1 MTSNLGLFGRW
12 LEVTAIT
19 ITLLYDRVC
28 VCQSVGSA
36 TRTVLAWAT
45 TIHTLTWRR
54 RRARTA
60 RRSRH
65 HPLLASLRSRR
76 VSHSLVLRETER
88 GEGGLVCMPCSM
100 CVFVQGKSLSLS
112 FFSCSFHFL
121 ILIMILNPKL
131 GIRLFFSSISFI
143 FFVFIPTYPS
153 HCCFLLCTWHR
164 VYKCI
169 QQVRYVSC
177 HPFIHLDNDLVH
189 HQPVSEFCLQKWQI
203 QVCTLKTKI
212 FSILYYS

>member
-131 GIRLFFSSISFI
+131 GIRLFFFPAYHSSFLFLYLHIHHIAVFFCARDTVFTNAFNKCVMSVVIHSFI
-143 FFVFIPTYPS
+143 
-153 HCCFLLCTWHR
+153 
-164 VYKCI
+164 
-169 QQVRYVSC
+169 
-177 HPFIHLDNDLVH
+177 
-189 HQPVSEFCLQKWQI
+189 
-203 QVCTLKTKI
+203 
-212 FSILYYS
+212 